1 MSITMEIA
9 DADFDKIKDV
19 HTRQMIENA
28 YHAISMTEGGW
39 DYMKNFNEE
48 SFMFSSN
55 PMIRTISD
63 NMEKLGYN
71 DHSGASFGWTMRYME
86 YLAKNGKDA
95 FIASFEN

>member
-9 DADFDKIKDV
+9 DFDKINSI
-19 HTRQMIENA
+19 HEREMIKNA
-28 YHAISMTEGGW
+28 YNAITMTEGGW
-39 DYMKNFNEE
+39 DFMKNFNEE

-55 PMIRTISD
+55 PMIRTISG

-71 DHSGASFGWTMRYME
+71 GHSGASFGWTMRSME

-95 FIASFEN
+95 FIASFE